1 MANYRKS
8 FNLRNGV
15 QVDDDNFIVNAN
27 GLVGIGTT
35 IPKNYLLSV
44 YGDTNITGLITAGS
58 IIANN
63 LNIGVVT
70 STKLN
75 AENVSASSS
84 VTGAVFYGSASGLT
98 GIYAIA
104 VDGWYVSSGSIST
117 TSNVGIGTTLPNGNF
132 QVGTGV
138 TINSSGNA
146 TYLGVVTAYSFS
158 GFGTNITNINASN
171 ISSGTLS
178 NSRLPSDINIS
189 GVVTAYSFSGFGTNI
204 TNINASNISSG
215 TLSNSR
221 LPSDIN
227 ISGVVTATS
236 GFSGNVTG
244 NVIGNVTGNVTG
256 NVIGNLTGTATT
268 AQSLT
273 GTPNISVGVVTASS
287 INSGF
292 ATVGIAT
299 IFTELD
305 VGIGGTALTVLN
317 SGRIGIGTALPTSDV
332 QVRKSNGTL
341 VEVISDSGQSRISI
355 GQSVGVGKSTAVLR
369 FGSESKTFDIIN
381 NDTGNI
387 NLYLHAGPSGV
398 GTGRFSWLYGQSNAE
413 LASLTYDGNFGIGIT
428 NPTSNL
434 HVFGTSTVTGN
445 ANFGSNVT
453 INGTLSATS
462 LNLSSISANLVGNV
476 YATSGISTFNN
487 LRTVGN
493 ILVSSGSSIGL
504 GTDRPSV
511 DFDAR
516 NKRGLFGSVGI
527 GTTTFYGSE
536 LLGINGSILIP
547 AGNVGIGTTYLNPA
561 GAALQIQVPVI
572 DLYDSHLNLSSG
584 SVGFST
590 YEPKAVFDFGNVGS
604 ATTRPVMVVP
614 NIGDSTRNGIGQT
627 PSGSIIFNTNTLKFQ
642 GYTGVAWTDFH

>member
-27 GLVGIGTT
+27 GLVGIGTS
-35 IPKNYLLSV
+35 IPTEFLDVRGNVKVVGLVTASRVSTPNLQVTGVGTFATLTDGTVRISSGIVTASSGIVTY
-44 YGDTNITGLITAGS
+44 YGDGKGLTNIPTSQWVDVNTGTGYSSIYAAGTVGIATTMPNYFLQVGGNPDTISGVGINSTGDIKATGIITASSFVGS
-58 IIANN
+58 G
-63 LNIGVVT
+63 IGVT
-70 STKLN
+70 
-75 AENVSASSS
+75 
-84 VTGAVFYGSASGLT
+84 
-98 GIYAIA
+98 
-104 VDGWYVSSGSIST
+104 
-117 TSNVGIGTTLPNGNF
+117 
-132 QVGTGV
+132 Q
-138 TINSSGNA
+138 
-146 TYLGVVTAYSFS
+146 
-158 GFGTNITNINASN
+158 INASN
-171 ISSGTLS
+171 IESGILS
-178 NSRLPSDINIS
+178 NSRLPSNINIS
-189 GVVTAYSFSGFGTNI
+189 GVI
-204 TNINASNISSG
+204 
-215 TLSNSR
+215 
-221 LPSDIN
+221 
-227 ISGVVTATS
+227 TATS

-244 NVIGNVTGNVTG
+244 NVIG
-256 NVIGNLTGTATT
+256 IASTAL
-268 AQSLT
+268 SLS
-273 GTPNISVGVVTASS
+273 GTPNISVGVVTASRIS
-287 INSGF
+287 VGF

-305 VGIGGTALTVLN
+305 VGIGGTAFVALN
-317 SGRIGIGTALPTSDV
+317 SGRIGIGTALPTSEL
-332 QVRKSNGTL
+332 QIRKESNPL
-341 VEVISDSGQSRISI
+341 LEVLSNTDQARISI

-387 NLYLHAGPSGV
+387 NLYLHAGPSGIN
-398 GTGRFSWLYGQSNAE
+398 TGRFAWLYGQSNVE

-434 HVFGTSTVTGN
+434 HVVGTSTVTGN

>member
-27 GLVGIGTT
+27 GLVGIGT
-35 IPKNYLLSV
+35 SV
-44 YGDTNITGLITAGS
+44 PTEFLDVRGNVKVVGLVTASGVSTPNLQVTGVGTFATLTDGTVRISSGIVTASSGIVTYYGDGKGLTNIPSSQWVDVNTGTGYSSIYAAGTVGIATTMPNYFLQVGGNPDTISGVGINSTGDIKATGIITASSFVGS
-58 IIANN
+58 G
-63 LNIGVVT
+63 IGVT
-70 STKLN
+70 
-75 AENVSASSS
+75 
-84 VTGAVFYGSASGLT
+84 
-98 GIYAIA
+98 
-104 VDGWYVSSGSIST
+104 
-117 TSNVGIGTTLPNGNF
+117 
-132 QVGTGV
+132 Q
-138 TINSSGNA
+138 
-146 TYLGVVTAYSFS
+146 
-158 GFGTNITNINASN
+158 INASN
-171 ISSGTLS
+171 IESGILS
-178 NSRLPSDINIS
+178 NSRLPSNINIS
-189 GVVTAYSFSGFGTNI
+189 GVI
-204 TNINASNISSG
+204 
-215 TLSNSR
+215 
-221 LPSDIN
+221 
-227 ISGVVTATS
+227 TATS
-236 GFSGNVTG
+236 GF
-244 NVIGNVTGNVTG
+244 
-256 NVIGNLTGTATT
+256 IGNLTGIASTAHSITNT
-268 AQSLT
+268 A
-273 GTPNISVGVVTASS
+273 NIIVNS

-292 ATVGIAT
+292 STTGISTV
-299 IFTELD
+299 FTSAY
-305 VGIGGTALTVLN
+305 VGTSGTAFAALN
-317 SGRIGIGTALPTSDV
+317 SGRIGIGTALPTSEL
-332 QVRKSNGTL
+332 QIRKESNPL
-341 VEVISDSGQSRISI
+341 LEVLSNTDQARISI

-434 HVFGTSTVTGN
+434 HVVGTSTVTGN

-453 INGTLSATS
+453 IQGTLTA
-462 LNLSSISANLVGNV
+462 SSFTLPSVIVGSNI
-476 YATSGISTFNN
+476 YAASGISTFNN

-504 GTDRPSV
+504 GTDQPSV

-614 NIGDSTRNGIGQT
+614 NIGNSTRNGIGQT
-627 PSGSIIFNTNTLKFQ
+627 PAGSIIFNTNALKFQ

>member
-1 MANYRKS
+1 VGGNPDTIS
-8 FNLRNGV
+8 G
-15 QVDDDNFIVNAN
+15 
-27 GLVGIGTT
+27 VGINST
-35 IPKNYLLSV
+35 
-44 YGDTNITGLITAGS
+44 GDIKATGIITASSFVGS
-58 IIANN
+58 
-63 LNIGVVT
+63 
-70 STKLN
+70 
-75 AENVSASSS
+75 
-84 VTGAVFYGSASGLT
+84 
-98 GIYAIA
+98 
-104 VDGWYVSSGSIST
+104 
-117 TSNVGIGTTLPNGNF
+117 GIG
-132 QVGTGV
+132 
-138 TINSSGNA
+138 
-146 TYLGVVTAYSFS
+146 
-158 GFGTNITNINASN
+158 ITQINASN
-171 ISSGTLS
+171 ISSGNLS
-178 NSRLPSDINIS
+178 NSRLPSNINIS
-189 GVVTAYSFSGFGTNI
+189 GVI
-204 TNINASNISSG
+204 
-215 TLSNSR
+215 
-221 LPSDIN
+221 
-227 ISGVVTATS
+227 TATS
-236 GFSGNVTG
+236 GFV
-244 NVIGNVTGNVTG
+244 
-256 NVIGNLTGTATT
+256 GNLTGIASTAHSITNT
-268 AQSLT
+268 A
-273 GTPNISVGVVTASS
+273 NIIVNS

-292 ATVGIAT
+292 STTGISTV
-299 IFTELD
+299 FTSAY
-305 VGIGGTALTVLN
+305 VGTSGTAFAALN
-317 SGRIGIGTALPTSDV
+317 SGRIGIGTALPTSEL
-332 QVRKSNGTL
+332 QIRKESNPL
-341 VEVISDSGQSRISI
+341 LEVLSNTDQARISI

-434 HVFGTSTVTGN
+434 HVVGTSTVTGN

-453 INGTLSATS
+453 IQGTLTA
-462 LNLSSISANLVGNV
+462 SSFTLPSVIVGSNI
-476 YATSGISTFNN
+476 YAASGISTFNN

-504 GTDRPSV
+504 GTDQPSV

-614 NIGDSTRNGIGQT
+614 NIGNSTRNGIGQT
-627 PSGSIIFNTNTLKFQ
+627 PAGSIIFNTNALKFQ

>member
-27 GLVGIGTT
+27 GLVGIGT
-35 IPKNYLLSV
+35 SV
-44 YGDTNITGLITAGS
+44 PTEFLDVRGNVKVVGLVTASSVSTPNLQVTGVGTFATLTDGTVRISSGIVTASSGIVTYYGDGKGLTNIPSSQWVDVNTGTGYSSIYAAGTVGIATTMPNYFLQVGGNPDTISGVGINSTGDIKATGIITASSFVGS
-58 IIANN
+58 
-63 LNIGVVT
+63 
-70 STKLN
+70 
-75 AENVSASSS
+75 
-84 VTGAVFYGSASGLT
+84 
-98 GIYAIA
+98 
-104 VDGWYVSSGSIST
+104 
-117 TSNVGIGTTLPNGNF
+117 GIG
-132 QVGTGV
+132 
-138 TINSSGNA
+138 
-146 TYLGVVTAYSFS
+146 
-158 GFGTNITNINASN
+158 ITQINASN
-171 ISSGTLS
+171 ISSGNLS
-178 NSRLPSDINIS
+178 NSRLPSNINIS
-189 GVVTAYSFSGFGTNI
+189 GVI
-204 TNINASNISSG
+204 
-215 TLSNSR
+215 
-221 LPSDIN
+221 
-227 ISGVVTATS
+227 TATS
-236 GFSGNVTG
+236 GFV
-244 NVIGNVTGNVTG
+244 
-256 NVIGNLTGTATT
+256 GNLTGIASTAHSITNT
-268 AQSLT
+268 A
-273 GTPNISVGVVTASS
+273 NIIVNS

-292 ATVGIAT
+292 STTGISTV
-299 IFTELD
+299 FTSAY
-305 VGIGGTALTVLN
+305 VGTSGTAFAALN
-317 SGRIGIGTALPTSDV
+317 SGRIGIGTALPTSEL
-332 QVRKSNGTL
+332 QIRKESNPL
-341 VEVISDSGQSRISI
+341 LEVLSNTDQARISI

-434 HVFGTSTVTGN
+434 HVVGTSTVTGN

-453 INGTLSATS
+453 IQGTLTA
-462 LNLSSISANLVGNV
+462 SSFTLPSVIVGSNI
-476 YATSGISTFNN
+476 YAASGISTFNN

-504 GTDRPSV
+504 GTDQPSV

-614 NIGDSTRNGIGQT
+614 NIGNSTRNGIGQT
-627 PSGSIIFNTNTLKFQ
+627 PAGSIIFNTNALKFQ

>member
-27 GLVGIGTT
+27 GLVGIGT
-35 IPKNYLLSV
+35 SV
-44 YGDTNITGLITAGS
+44 PTEFLDVRGNVKVVGLVTASSVSTPNLQVTGVGTFATLTDGTVRISSGIVTASSGIVTYYGDGQGLTNIPTSQWVDVNTGTGYSSIYAAGTVGIATTMPNYFLQVGGNPDTISGVGINSTGDIKATGIITASSFVGS
-58 IIANN
+58 
-63 LNIGVVT
+63 
-70 STKLN
+70 
-75 AENVSASSS
+75 
-84 VTGAVFYGSASGLT
+84 
-98 GIYAIA
+98 
-104 VDGWYVSSGSIST
+104 
-117 TSNVGIGTTLPNGNF
+117 GIG
-132 QVGTGV
+132 
-138 TINSSGNA
+138 
-146 TYLGVVTAYSFS
+146 
-158 GFGTNITNINASN
+158 ITQINASN
-171 ISSGTLS
+171 ISSGILS
-178 NSRLPSDINIS
+178 NSRLPSNINIS
-189 GVVTAYSFSGFGTNI
+189 GVI
-204 TNINASNISSG
+204 
-215 TLSNSR
+215 
-221 LPSDIN
+221 
-227 ISGVVTATS
+227 TATS
-236 GFSGNVTG
+236 GF
-244 NVIGNVTGNVTG
+244 
-256 NVIGNLTGTATT
+256 IGNLTGIASTAHSITNT
-268 AQSLT
+268 A
-273 GTPNISVGVVTASS
+273 NIIVNS

-292 ATVGIAT
+292 STTGISTV
-299 IFTELD
+299 FTSAY
-305 VGIGGTALTVLN
+305 VGTSGTAFAALN
-317 SGRIGIGTALPTSDV
+317 SGRIGIGTALPTSEL
-332 QVRKSNGTL
+332 QIRKESNPL
-341 VEVISDSGQSRISI
+341 LEVLSNTDQARISI

-369 FGSESKTFDIIN
+369 FGNESKTFDIIN

-434 HVFGTSTVTGN
+434 HVVGTSTVTGN

-453 INGTLSATS
+453 IQGTLTA
-462 LNLSSISANLVGNV
+462 SSFTLPSVIVGSNI
-476 YATSGISTFNN
+476 YAASGISTFNN

-614 NIGDSTRNGIGQT
+614 NIGNSTRNGIGQT
-627 PSGSIIFNTNTLKFQ
+627 PAGSIIFNTNALKFQ

>member
-27 GLVGIGTT
+27 GLVGIGT
-35 IPKNYLLSV
+35 SV
-44 YGDTNITGLITAGS
+44 PTEFLDVRGNVKVVGLVTASRVSTPNLQVTGVGTFATLTDGTVRISSGIVTASSGIVTYYGDGKGLTNIPTSQWVDVNTGTGYSSIYAAGTVGIATTMPNYFLQVGGNPDTIS
-58 IIANN
+58 GVGINSTGDIKATGII
-63 LNIGVVT
+63 
-70 STKLN
+70 
-75 AENVSASSS
+75 SASSF
-84 VTGAVFYGSASGLT
+84 VGS
-98 GIYAIA
+98 
-104 VDGWYVSSGSIST
+104 
-117 TSNVGIGTTLPNGNF
+117 GIG
-132 QVGTGV
+132 V
-138 TINSSGNA
+138 TQ
-146 TYLGVVTAYSFS
+146 
-158 GFGTNITNINASN
+158 INASN
-171 ISSGTLS
+171 IESGILS
-178 NSRLPSDINIS
+178 NSRLPSNINIS
-189 GVVTAYSFSGFGTNI
+189 GVI
-204 TNINASNISSG
+204 
-215 TLSNSR
+215 
-221 LPSDIN
+221 
-227 ISGVVTATS
+227 TATS
-236 GFSGNVTG
+236 GFV
-244 NVIGNVTGNVTG
+244 
-256 NVIGNLTGTATT
+256 GNLTGIASTAHSITNT
-268 AQSLT
+268 A
-273 GTPNISVGVVTASS
+273 NIIVNS

-292 ATVGIAT
+292 STTGISTV
-299 IFTELD
+299 FTSAY
-305 VGIGGTALTVLN
+305 VGTSGTAFAALN
-317 SGRIGIGTALPTSDV
+317 SGRIGIGTALPTSEL
-332 QVRKSNGTL
+332 QIRKESNPL
-341 VEVISDSGQSRISI
+341 LEVLSNTDQARISI

-369 FGSESKTFDIIN
+369 FGNESKTFDIIN

-434 HVFGTSTVTGN
+434 HVVGTSTVTGN

-453 INGTLSATS
+453 IQGTLTA
-462 LNLSSISANLVGNV
+462 SSFTLPSVIVGSNI
-476 YATSGISTFNN
+476 YAASGISTFNN

-614 NIGDSTRNGIGQT
+614 NIGNSTRNGIGQT
-627 PSGSIIFNTNTLKFQ
+627 PAGSIIFNTNALKFQ

>member
-27 GLVGIGTT
+27 GLVGIGT
-35 IPKNYLLSV
+35 SV
-44 YGDTNITGLITAGS
+44 PTEFLDVRGNVKVVGLVTASSVSTPNLQVTGVGTFATLTDGTVRISSGIVTASSGIVTYYGDGQGLTNIPTSQWVDVNTGTGYSSIYAAGTVGIATTMPNYFLQVGGNPDTIS
-58 IIANN
+58 GVGINSTGDIKATGII
-63 LNIGVVT
+63 
-70 STKLN
+70 
-75 AENVSASSS
+75 SASSF
-84 VTGAVFYGSASGLT
+84 VGS
-98 GIYAIA
+98 
-104 VDGWYVSSGSIST
+104 
-117 TSNVGIGTTLPNGNF
+117 GIG
-132 QVGTGV
+132 
-138 TINSSGNA
+138 
-146 TYLGVVTAYSFS
+146 
-158 GFGTNITNINASN
+158 ITQINASN
-171 ISSGTLS
+171 ISSGNLS
-178 NSRLPSDINIS
+178 NSRLPSNINIS
-189 GVVTAYSFSGFGTNI
+189 GVI
-204 TNINASNISSG
+204 
-215 TLSNSR
+215 
-221 LPSDIN
+221 
-227 ISGVVTATS
+227 TATS
-236 GFSGNVTG
+236 GFV
-244 NVIGNVTGNVTG
+244 
-256 NVIGNLTGTATT
+256 GNLTGIASTAHSITNT
-268 AQSLT
+268 A
-273 GTPNISVGVVTASS
+273 NIIVNS

-292 ATVGIAT
+292 STTGISTV
-299 IFTELD
+299 FTSAY
-305 VGIGGTALTVLN
+305 VGTSGTAFAALN
-317 SGRIGIGTALPTSDV
+317 SGRIGIGTALPTSEL
-332 QVRKSNGTL
+332 QIRKESNPL
-341 VEVISDSGQSRISI
+341 LEVLSNTDQARISI

-369 FGSESKTFDIIN
+369 FGNESKTFDIIN

-434 HVFGTSTVTGN
+434 HVVGTSTVTGN

-453 INGTLSATS
+453 IQGTLTA
-462 LNLSSISANLVGNV
+462 SSFTLPSVIVGSNI
-476 YATSGISTFNN
+476 YAASGISTFNN

-614 NIGDSTRNGIGQT
+614 NIGNSTRNGIGQT
-627 PSGSIIFNTNTLKFQ
+627 PSGSIIFNTNTSKFQ